1 MESKIIICRIYHW
14 DHESYDASYQI
25 IDGYKFIV
33 NKEESYCDIWK
44 LDSYET
50 NCEQAELLEK
60 YFVEEN
66 FEALER
72 LLKDAFSIRFP
83 KVDKIEWLDLLKRN

>member
-66 FEALER
+66 F
-72 LLKDAFSIRFP
+72 
-83 KVDKIEWLDLLKRN
+83 DKKLIDTDYFFFLSVLFVF